1 MALRW
6 KPTIPEDNNPDDQ
19 TGSLR
24 HYPFAQVVRVQSG
37 PDQGRFRWYL
47 NELPGATTIKK
58 QGVEESLEAAKQAA
72 DEQFRSWLTWTGLA
86 PAVTEPETV
95 PVASSTASP
104 APSPPRPVDPPEQR
118 LPRYLA
124 PLCEGLAAYVEEHG
138 PALDSLYRWKIPAVP
153 AFVPFE
159 RDSDS
164 LPKANARLKRAL
176 SAAWHTQPERQ
187 FEIAE
192 WYVAKWGGVHNRP
205 EKLWGYIAAAE
216 DELAGSG
223 TAGVASWS
231 KLLAVRD
238 PDRFAIFDA
247 RVSVAL
253 NALQI
258 VQDHERPIF
267 FPPLPSKNTKIGK
280 FHEWMKARD
289 HGDAHKAFPA
299 RAYGIY
305 LRILSEVARQLE
317 LAAIDEVEMLLF
329 AQAEDLALQ
338 AMSHPSDAA
347 LPAIAA
353 E

>member
-153 AFVPFE
+153 RLSPSNGTPIACPRPMPGLNEPFQQY
-159 RDSDS
+159 DS
-164 LPKANARLKRAL
+164 LTSKYA
-176 SAAWHTQPERQ
+176 
-187 FEIAE
+187 
-192 WYVAKWGGVHNRP
+192 
-205 EKLWGYIAAAE
+205 
-216 DELAGSG
+216 
-223 TAGVASWS
+223 TATIDDVSRD
-231 KLLAVRD
+231 LLGEV
-238 PDRFAIFDA
+238 
-247 RVSVAL
+247 
-253 NALQI
+253 
-258 VQDHERPIF
+258 
-267 FPPLPSKNTKIGK
+267 IG
-280 FHEWMKARD
+280 
-289 HGDAHKAFPA
+289 
-299 RAYGIY
+299 
-305 LRILSEVARQLE
+305 
-317 LAAIDEVEMLLF
+317 
-329 AQAEDLALQ
+329 
-338 AMSHPSDAA
+338 
-347 LPAIAA
+347 
-353 E
+353 